1 MAVYSRTFEESS
13 RIGRSRAGRPIQEGS
28 VMPPA
33 IRTHFLRRS
42 GPPGAAAA
50 VATLLAAAIG
60 LGAATPKGARPPAA
74 AAPAK
79 DTFEAHWQD
88 GKAELDG
95 YRYSI
100 TRYGEPRKGTAVM
113 VYVTEPFS
121 TTKFVK
127 VNDPTKSPGDVFEA
141 LKLNFIRDFQTGIY
155 DYNTMVS
162 VFVRTHDLSS
172 VKTTFSSAEWCGHVF
187 EEMLYEPH
195 HIADRYISYFED
207 ESVLR
212 RIRRFDDEVAEENL
226 YVLLRGLRGEYLRP
240 GARRRVH
247 FLQGVFY
254 RRLTHQPFIWSSALI
269 ERAPGTEAVSVP
281 AGRFETSRYTVKV
294 DGGRLG
300 RFWIESAYP
309 HRVVRWEW
317 TSTAPKSGKGWDPDE
332 AADTGELTGS
342 ARLAYWT
349 LNHNGDESYLKLLG
363 IAPGAAA
370 MGAAPAKEASGKS
383 SSRAR

>member
-1 MAVYSRTFEESS
+1 MPSPP
-13 RIGRSRAGRPIQEGS
+13 RIRA
-28 VMPPA
+28 
-33 IRTHFLRRS
+33 RRAPWRAAALAALA
-42 GPPGAAAA
+42 GVVGVVGAAA
-50 VATLLAAAIG
+50 TL
-60 LGAATPKGARPPAA
+60 RA
-74 AAPAK
+74 AAPKRAASPSTSAPAK
-79 DTFEAHWQD
+79 SAFESHWQD

-100 TRYGEPRKGTAVM
+100 ARYGEPRKGTAVM

-121 TTKFVK
+121 TTKMVK
-127 VNDPTKSPGDVFEA
+127 VDDPKKSPGDVFEA

-207 ESVLR
+207 ESSLR

-226 YVLLRGLRGEYLRP
+226 YVLLRGLRGEYMKP

-247 FLQGVFY
+247 FLHGVFY
-254 RRLTHQPFIWSSALI
+254 RRLTHQPFVWSSALI
-269 ERAPGTEAVSVP
+269 ERAAGTEAISVP

-294 DGGRLG
+294 NGGRVG

-317 TSTAPKSGKGWDPDE
+317 TSTAPKSGKGWGPNE
-332 AADTGELTGS
+332 AADAGELAGS

-349 LNHNGDESYLKLLG
+349 LNHNGNESYLKLLG

-370 MGAAPAKEASGKS
+370 MGAAPPTGASGKAG
-383 SSRAR
+383 SRGK